1 MIVERR
7 KEKGVMEALWR
18 DAGKGYDRSDRDGYN
33 GTVGRADTAVES
45 RDVDHRYHNK
55 RMGLYATC
63 YRGI

>member
-1 MIVERR
+1 
-7 KEKGVMEALWR
+7 MEALWR

-33 GTVGRADTAVES
+33 GTVGRSDTAVES